1 MSVRTFSQDV
11 VTASLTIVAVA
22 GISSVP
28 SAAYA
33 VDKNTADIQIANKTG
48 REILF
53 VTAAHTY
60 SDNYRNTKT
69 WGNLPNGVIT
79 KEPLVAEY
87 NTGFLTTGKDW
98 WIVTWQFKGD
108 KTLYVTSPRNLQAGL
123 VGEHGVE
130 IFSTQA
136 LPIAAR
142 LADTALKAGKVA
154 GAIGGPHADAMG
166 SLLAQSEST
175 VGFKQHILQV
185 VDSKQ
190 TNVGPTVIEI
200 GDKEVKFYSPSGLS
214 STEFRPVNGKK

>member
-1 MSVRTFSQDV
+1 MSVRTLSQDV
-11 VTASLTIVAVA
+11 VTLSLTIVAVA

-33 VDKNTADIQIANKTG
+33 VNADIQIANKTG

-53 VTAAHTY
+53 VTVTHKY
-60 SDNYRNTKT
+60 SDNYTNTKT
-69 WGNLPNGVIT
+69 WGNLPNGVVT

-87 NTGFLTTGKDW
+87 NTGLFTTGKDW

-108 KTLYVTSPRNLQAGL
+108 NALYVTSPKNLQAAL
-123 VGEHGVE
+123 AAEHGAE
-130 IFSTQA
+130 FFSRQA

-142 LADTALKAGKVA
+142 LAATAAKAGKVA

-175 VGFKQHILQV
+175 VGFKQHILKD
-185 VDSKQ
+185 VDSNQ
-190 TNVGPTVIEI
+190 YRRPTVIEI
-200 GDKEVKFYSPSGLS
+200 GDKEVKFYSPSGPS
-214 STEFRPVNGKK
+214 ISEFVPVNRRK